1 MTEELTEV
9 WAAVQERSW
18 LSVQATHSLE
28 SLFNTAG
35 AEWFVTNLIKV
46 GLIFCFYFVLYSLQE
61 VI

>member
-1 MTEELTEV
+1 MTEELSEV
-9 WAAVQERSW
+9 WTAIQERSW

-46 GLIFCFYFVLYSLQE
+46 SQLNSFLNLF
-61 VI
+61 